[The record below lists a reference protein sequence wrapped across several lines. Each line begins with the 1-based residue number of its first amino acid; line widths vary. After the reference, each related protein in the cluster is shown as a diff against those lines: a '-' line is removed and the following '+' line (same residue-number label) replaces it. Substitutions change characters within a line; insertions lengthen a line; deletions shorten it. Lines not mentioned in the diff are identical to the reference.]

1 MTHGEGSF
9 RDSRNAKE
17 PVAWAVETGG
27 ELEASFCGPA
37 GREDAAD
44 WREQSDGVIVP
55 LYRSPTITDEERE
68 AVEAAVKCADLYDE
82 EMDGFAS
89 GVSKTLRKL
98 LERLK

>member
-9 RDSRNAKE
+9 RDSQNAKE

-55 LYRSPTITDEERE
+55 LYRSPTLTDAERE
-68 AVEAAVKCADLYDE
+68 AVDFAADFL
-82 EMDGFAS
+82 DGRRVAE
-89 GVSKTLRKL
+89 TLRNL
-98 LERLK
+98 LERLA